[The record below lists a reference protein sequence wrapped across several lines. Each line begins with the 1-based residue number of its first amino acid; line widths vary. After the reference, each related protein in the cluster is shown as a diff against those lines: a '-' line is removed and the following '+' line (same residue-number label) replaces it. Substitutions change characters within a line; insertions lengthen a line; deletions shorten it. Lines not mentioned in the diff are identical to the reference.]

1 MKEIIFLLGFCD
13 QICLLFPRN
22 TAAPEMNVFGVLQ
35 SNIGLILHALME
47 FNLSLEYLQKALDV
61 NIK

>member
-1 MKEIIFLLGFCD
+1 
-13 QICLLFPRN
+13 
-22 TAAPEMNVFGVLQ
+22 MNVFGVLQ
-35 SNIGLILHALME
+35 SNIVLILHALME